1 MTYLNIA
8 TCYFTLKEYE
18 KCVEECSESI
28 KLKKSIKAYFRR
40 GKSYQA
46 LKRYDCA
53 VQDLKNAVK
62 MDTTD
67 PNEIQKDLITCERL
81 AKAAREQAESLP

>member
-1 MTYLNIA
+1 MIELQAITYLNAA

-18 KCVEECSESI
+18 KCIEECTESI

-46 LKRYDCA
+46 LKLWDNA
-53 VQDLKNAVK
+53 VQDLKSAVK

-67 PNEIQKDLITCERL
+67 PNEI
-81 AKAAREQAESLP
+81 